1 MGTGRLFVLILCY
14 QENYSSFMFL
24 RSPSSQLSV
33 LSQNTINVEVIT
45 VELFSTQYMTLDMV
59 KAVVQNFVS
68 VEKTS

>member
-14 QENYSSFMFL
+14 QENYSSFTFL
-24 RSPSSQLSV
+24 PSPSSQLSV

-59 KAVVQNFVS
+59 KAVVQNLVS
-68 VEKTS
+68 VEETS

>member
-14 QENYSSFMFL
+14 QENYSSFKFL

-59 KAVVQNFVS
+59 KAVVQNLVS